1 MLHVEASIN
10 DIQDIINYFTECDV
24 NNKYNESEKRSSLGK
39 LALKL
44 DVICHN
50 LNTENIEEAKI
61 IIEKIAEANR
71 VIAKSSSRKN

>member
-1 MLHVEASIN
+1 MKVR
-10 DIQDIINYFTECDV
+10 
-24 NNKYNESEKRSSLGK
+24 KRSSLGK

-71 VIAKSSSRKN
+71 VIAKTSSRKN

>member
-1 MLHVEASIN
+1 M
-10 DIQDIINYFTECDV
+10 
-24 NNKYNESEKRSSLGK
+24 GK

-71 VIAKSSSRKN
+71 VIAKTSSRKN